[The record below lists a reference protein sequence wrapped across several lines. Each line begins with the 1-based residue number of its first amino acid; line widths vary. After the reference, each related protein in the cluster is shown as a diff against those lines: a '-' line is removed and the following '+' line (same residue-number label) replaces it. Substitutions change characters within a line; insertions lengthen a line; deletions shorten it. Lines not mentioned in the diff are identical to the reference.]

1 MKGSEWLHVVMNG
14 QLHVKNTSLL
24 VQSYVVLT
32 FEILFV
38 EARRLF
44 NIFMLRQSLSQH
56 QSGSFSLKIF
66 SLKMCSFK
74 TKQRQLV
81 YTSIQYL
88 TIDSV
93 LESNS
98 INI

>member
-32 FEILFV
+32 FVILFV

-66 SLKMCSFK
+66 SLKCSFK